1 MSSYLLENN
10 ETLLECKKDAKDKRR
25 LEILEKLKKLKE
37 EEINKKDEIYITKLN
52 QCDQEIKA
60 LREGIHPE
68 YEERLQQLIEKREQ
82 TLEKI
87 RLHKNYKIQ
96 CVQKMFDLETQLVED
111 NYLAEKRGLREQILA
126 DLEERR
132 KKINEDFESYD
143 VASDA
148 NIESGLRFH
157 PQRRLRTRVKE
168 ETEFTRPLVSTR
180 LLENEINEDLAE
192 IVKVVIIVIAII

>member
-143 VASDA
+143 VAS
-148 NIESGLRFH
+148 ESGLRFH

-168 ETEFTRPLVSTR
+168 ETEVKTKKTKVSDI
-180 LLENEINEDLAE
+180 L
-192 IVKVVIIVIAII
+192 